1 MNTVRDLRNAS
12 AHSNCLINR
21 LFEPLN
27 PKQQVDSIISTYV
40 KSIPGIS
47 STTRAKNLN
56 YRVVYDFVTLLY
68 IYDTVV
74 PNGKAKIKRY
84 TELNDLINKRM
95 VAHKDYFKTNNKITG
110 IYSFVKKIVDNLP
123 F

>member
-68 IYDTVV
+68 I
-74 PNGKAKIKRY
+74 
-84 TELNDLINKRM
+84 
-95 VAHKDYFKTNNKITG
+95 
-110 IYSFVKKIVDNLP
+110 
-123 F
+123 